1 MRDERAMSIHPN
13 HQQII
18 DALTADPSRLIKWAA
33 TEMVTLGSKSEW
45 SMEDN
50 FACTEGLAGLSVPY
64 GLPTSGNQDDE
75 ALEFYGRA
83 AHHIGFPSDWEDM
96 RDDDED

>member
-1 MRDERAMSIHPN
+1 MSIHPN
-13 HQQII
+13 HQKVI
-18 DALTADPSRLIKWAA
+18 DALTADPSRLIEWAA
-33 TEMVTLGSKSEW
+33 TEFVALGAKSEW

-50 FACTEGLAGLSVPY
+50 FACTEGLADLSVSY

-83 AHHIGFPSDWEDM
+83 ARHLGFVSDWEGAM
-96 RDDDED
+96 DEEED